1 MQSDNSSLGSYTH
14 PYMIE
19 LESENFRKLNEVIPH
34 STGKKVWNT
43 PAFKFTPCAV
53 VYHCYQ
59 L

>member
-1 MQSDNSSLGSYTH
+1 MQSDNSSLCSYTH
-14 PYMIE
+14 HYMTE
-19 LESENFRKLNEVIPH
+19 LESENLKKINEVIPH
-34 STGKKVWNT
+34 STGKKVWNA